1 MSSLQELFSAHPQ
14 LWMLQSKTLD
24 RRVVNGALIVASN
37 PTFANW
43 LASGPLTE
51 YARKM
56 LENHPLHDVWVGS
69 AFIDRVD
76 NSRFFYNFARGEVPA
91 DVIEGLITAAT
102 TIATTQFVR
111 CQDCIGAW
119 EARVYWFD
127 DCYAHDDPEH
137 RACASCDIEGSE
149 CCDVTFSDNR
159 SATLMVMALNTR
171 AATSRNATFTSNT
184 AANAASGSSNVT
196 SAGDDSEFV
205 DSSDDGDEFWHVR

>member
-14 LWMLQSKTLD
+14 LWILQSKTLD

-43 LASGPLTE
+43 LTSGPLTE
-51 YARKM
+51 YAGKM
-56 LENHPLHDVWVGS
+56 LENHPLHDIWVGS

-76 NSRFFYNFARGEVPA
+76 NPRFFYNFARGEVPA

-102 TIATTQFVR
+102 VITTTQFVR
-111 CQDCIGAW
+111 CHDCIGAW
-119 EARVYWFD
+119 EAGVYWLD
-127 DCYAHDDPEH
+127 DCYAHNDPEH

-149 CCDVTFSDNR
+149 CCDVTFSDSR
-159 SATLMVMALNTR
+159 SANLTVMALNTR
-171 AATSRNATFTSNT
+171 AATPRNASFTSNT
-184 AANAASGSSNVT
+184 GANATST

-205 DSSDDGDEFWHVR
+205 DSSDDDDEFWHAR